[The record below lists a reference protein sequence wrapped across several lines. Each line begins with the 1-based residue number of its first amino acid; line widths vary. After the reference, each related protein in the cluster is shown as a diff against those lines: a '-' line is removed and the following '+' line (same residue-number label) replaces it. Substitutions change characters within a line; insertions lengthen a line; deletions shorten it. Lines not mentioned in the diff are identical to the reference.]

1 MRSLLADRWF
11 VVFLSILFFNGAI
24 SGPLST
30 FLSIYVADGLG
41 QDQTLAANLRTVS
54 LLFMAIFAL
63 VGGIT
68 SDALGSRS
76 TLFVGVLGTAAA
88 AAIFLTE
95 SPPVLFLLAAAEGA
109 GLGML
114 STGSQ
119 SYLLNAT
126 WVGRVGTATG
136 LYFAGR
142 SLGSVAGD
150 PIGGAIL
157 QWWDF
162 RTLGLIALIALVP
175 VLVAVFALPSGGAGE
190 REKTA
195 GLRTVLAGIAE
206 IVKRSE
212 VLTLSLMQYFRTTFW
227 GAAGLALPFLLKQ
240 LTDSNLAVGW
250 FSAAALA
257 AGVMA
262 VLVMG
267 PVSDRIGR
275 RFAVLAAVSAMVSG
289 AVLLAI
295 FAGSAAGIFARRD
308 RRLHRR
314 LDAFRAGAAA
324 RQAARARRRGRTN
337 DVDCLGSV
345 GSRQPYGSP
354 ASRFADR
361 DQPHEPFSG
370 DFGPAGDCAAG
381 RVQSRILALSS
392 GRFGLS

>member
-30 FLSIYVADGLG
+30 FLSIYVADGLA

-95 SPPVLFLLAAAEGA
+95 SRPVLFLLAAVEGA

-142 SLGSVAGD
+142 TLGSVVGD

-157 QWWDF
+157 QLWDF
-162 RTLGLIALIALVP
+162 HTLGLVALVAVAP
-175 VLVAVFALPSGGAGE
+175 VLAAVFALPGGGA
-190 REKTA
+190 REPGKTA
-195 GLRTVLAGIAE
+195 SLRAILAGIAD
-206 IVKRSE
+206 IARRGE
-212 VLTLSLMQYFRTTFW
+212 VLSLSAMQFLRTTFW
-227 GAAGLALPFLLKQ
+227 GAAGLALPFMLKQ
-240 LTDSNLAVGW
+240 LTNSNLAVGW

-257 AGVMA
+257 AGVM
-262 VLVMG
+262 VLLVMG

-275 RFAVLAAVSAMVSG
+275 KFAVLAAVSAMLSG
-289 AVLLAI
+289 SVLLAV
-295 FAGSAAGIFARRD
+295 FAGSVAGIFAGGIV
-308 RRLHRR
+308 
-314 LDAFRAGAAA
+314 ASIGAWMLSG
-324 RQAARARRRGRTN
+324 QVPPLVKQLERG
-337 DVDCLGSV
+337 G
-345 GSRQPYGSP
+345 
-354 ASRFADR
+354 
-361 DQPHEPFSG
+361 E
-370 DFGPAGDCAAG
+370 AG
-381 RVQSRILALSS
+381 RMMSAVSVPWALGNLTGAQLHGLLTEGSSTSLFLVTSVVLVIALLAAYRVVSSRSVRAAS
-392 GRFGLS
+392 G

>member
-1 MRSLLADRWF
+1 MRPLFADRWF
-11 VVFLSILFFNGAI
+11 IVFLSILFFNGAI

-30 FLSIYVADGLG
+30 FLSIYVADGLA
-41 QDQTLAANLRTVS
+41 QDQKLAANLRTVS

-68 SDALGSRS
+68 SDSVGSRS
-76 TLFVGVLGTAAA
+76 TLFVGVLGTAAG

-95 SPPVLFLLAAAEGA
+95 SPPLLFLLAAAEGA

-162 RTLGLIALIALVP
+162 RTLGLIALVALIP
-175 VLVAVFALPSGGAGE
+175 VLAAVFALPRSGAGE
-190 REKTA
+190 RGKTA
-195 GLRTVLAGIAE
+195 DLRTVLAGITD
-206 IVKRSE
+206 IVRRSE
-212 VLTLSLMQYFRTTFW
+212 VLSLSLMQYFRTTFW
-227 GAAGLALPFLLKQ
+227 GAAGLALPFLLKR
-240 LTDSNLAVGW
+240 LTDSNLTVGW
-250 FSAAALA
+250 FSAVALA

-275 RFAVLAAVSAMVSG
+275 RFAVLAAVSAMLSG
-289 AVLLAI
+289 SVLLAV
-295 FAGSAAGIFARRD
+295 FAGSAAGI
-308 RRLHRR
+308 L
-314 LDAFRAGAAA
+314 AGGIVASIGAWMLSG
-324 RQAARARRRGRTN
+324 QVPPLVKQIERG
-337 DVDCLGSV
+337 G
-345 GSRQPYGSP
+345 
-354 ASRFADR
+354 
-361 DQPHEPFSG
+361 E
-370 DFGPAGDCAAG
+370 AG
-381 RVQSRILALSS
+381 RMMSTVSVPWALGNLTGAQLHGLLTESSPTGLFVVTSAVLLIALLAAYRVVHSHPVQIASN
-392 GRFGLS
+392 

>member
-1 MRSLLADRWF
+1 MRPLFADRWF
-11 VVFLSILFFNGAI
+11 IVFLSILFFNGAI

-30 FLSIYVADGLG
+30 FLSIYVADGLA

-68 SDALGSRS
+68 SDSVGSRS
-76 TLFVGVLGTAAA
+76 TLFVGVLGTAAG

-95 SPPVLFLLAAAEGA
+95 SPPLLFLLAAAEGA

-162 RTLGLIALIALVP
+162 RTLGLIALVALIP
-175 VLVAVFALPSGGAGE
+175 VLAAVFALPRSGAGE
-190 REKTA
+190 RGKTA
-195 GLRTVLAGIAE
+195 DLRTVLAGITD
-206 IVKRSE
+206 IVRRSE
-212 VLTLSLMQYFRTTFW
+212 VLSLSLMQYFRTTFW
-227 GAAGLALPFLLKQ
+227 GAAGLALPFLLKR
-240 LTDSNLAVGW
+240 LTDSNLTVGW
-250 FSAAALA
+250 FSAVALA

-275 RFAVLAAVSAMVSG
+275 RFAVLAAVSAMLSG
-289 AVLLAI
+289 SVLLAV
-295 FAGSAAGIFARRD
+295 FAGSAAGI
-308 RRLHRR
+308 L
-314 LDAFRAGAAA
+314 AGGIVASIGAWMLSG
-324 RQAARARRRGRTN
+324 QVPPLVKQIERG
-337 DVDCLGSV
+337 G
-345 GSRQPYGSP
+345 
-354 ASRFADR
+354 
-361 DQPHEPFSG
+361 E
-370 DFGPAGDCAAG
+370 AG
-381 RVQSRILALSS
+381 RMMSTVSVPWALGNLTGAQLHGLLTESSPTGLFVVTSAVLLIALLAAYRVVHSHPVQIASN
-392 GRFGLS
+392 

>member
-30 FLSIYVADGLG
+30 FLSIYVADGLA

-95 SPPVLFLLAAAEGA
+95 SRPVLFLLAAVEGA

-142 SLGSVAGD
+142 TLGSVVGD

-157 QWWDF
+157 QLWDF
-162 RTLGLIALIALVP
+162 HTLGLVALVAVAP
-175 VLVAVFALPSGGAGE
+175 VLAAVFALPGGGA
-190 REKTA
+190 REPGKTA
-195 GLRTVLAGIAE
+195 SLRAIA
-206 IVKRSE
+206 RRGE
-212 VLTLSLMQYFRTTFW
+212 VLSLSAMQFLRTTFW
-227 GAAGLALPFLLKQ
+227 GAAGLALPFMLKQ
-240 LTDSNLAVGW
+240 LTNSNLAVGW

-257 AGVMA
+257 AGVM
-262 VLVMG
+262 VLLVMG

-275 RFAVLAAVSAMVSG
+275 KFAVLAAVSAMLSG
-289 AVLLAI
+289 SVLLAV
-295 FAGSAAGIFARRD
+295 FAGSVAGIFAGGIV
-308 RRLHRR
+308 
-314 LDAFRAGAAA
+314 ASIGAWMLSG
-324 RQAARARRRGRTN
+324 QVPPLVKQLERG
-337 DVDCLGSV
+337 G
-345 GSRQPYGSP
+345 
-354 ASRFADR
+354 
-361 DQPHEPFSG
+361 E
-370 DFGPAGDCAAG
+370 AG
-381 RVQSRILALSS
+381 RMMSAVSVPWALGNLTGAQLHGLLTEGSSTSLFLVTSVVLVIALLAAYRVVSSRSVRAAS
-392 GRFGLS
+392 G

>member
-212 VLTLSLMQYFRTTFW
+212 VLSLSLMQYFRTTFW

-295 FAGSAAGIFARRD
+295 FAGSAAGIFAGGIV
-308 RRLHRR
+308 
-314 LDAFRAGAAA
+314 ASIGAWMLSG
-324 RQAARARRRGRTN
+324 QVPPLVKQLERG
-337 DVDCLGSV
+337 G
-345 GSRQPYGSP
+345 
-354 ASRFADR
+354 
-361 DQPHEPFSG
+361 E
-370 DFGPAGDCAAG
+370 AG
-381 RVQSRILALSS
+381 RMMSTVSVPWALGNLTGAQLHGLLTETSPTSLFLVTSVLLVIALLAAYRVVSSRSVRVAS
-392 GRFGLS
+392 G